1 MKRSR
6 EGNICL
12 TLLLALALF
21 ALGTFG
27 AVYFTSDYVYSA
39 TTQDVTV
46 NATPAYITISNS
58 PATFNFGT
66 VAEGSTDNTTDD
78 YFTITNGSS
87 VNIDVSVNCTGWSS
101 GGSAWTYGNPG
112 SNTGNLD
119 CSSGEGGTGGSTG
132 SGDYDI
138 SILDSGDTLL
148 CDNVTTVT
156 SPQWE
161 LELDAPSTFTHG
173 DEQEITV
180 TLTATQE

>member
-6 EGNICL
+6 EGTICL
-12 TLLLALALF
+12 ILLQAIILF

-27 AVYFTSDYVYSA
+27 IIYYSSEYAQSA

-58 PATFNFGT
+58 PTAYDFGT
-66 VAEGSTDNTTDD
+66 IATSSTANTGND
-78 YFTITNGSS
+78 YFSITNGST
-87 VNIDVSVNCTGWSS
+87 VNIDVSVNCSGWSS
-101 GGSAWTYGNPG
+101 GGSAWTYNNPA

-119 CSSGEGGTGGSTG
+119 CSSGEGGTGGSSG
-132 SGDYDI
+132 SGAYDI

-156 SPQWE
+156 DPQWE
-161 LELDAPSTFTHG
+161 LQLDAPSAFTHG
-173 DEQEITV
+173 DEQETTV